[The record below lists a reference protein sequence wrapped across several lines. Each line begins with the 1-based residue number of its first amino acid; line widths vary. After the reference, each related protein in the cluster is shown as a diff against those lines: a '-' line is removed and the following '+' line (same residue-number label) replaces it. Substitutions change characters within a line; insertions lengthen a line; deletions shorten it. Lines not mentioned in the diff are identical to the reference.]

1 MTFDR
6 QPLAFFDRRPEDRM
20 MIHITAIRAIAPSR
34 IHSHVSDEVV
44 LAAGEVVGEGAGV
57 VGGGAV
63 VGATVAGVVAGD
75 VGVGVGVGAGVV
87 GVGVGVTVSVA
98 TGASLATGASALLV
112 GRLMLAVGWLMLAL
126 PVPPPPQPV
135 ARNPAAST
143 AISRTTTRRM
153 FITAL
158 CRAGRPGVTRSRELA
173 ARARCPADPHRP
185 VR

>member
-63 VGATVAGVVAGD
+63 VGATVAGVVAGTW
-75 VGVGVGVGAGVV
+75 AGEWAW
-87 GVGVGVTVSVA
+87 GQAWWAWGLGSRCR
-98 TGASLATGASALLV
+98 SLP
-112 GRLMLAVGWLMLAL
+112 GRRW
-126 PVPPPPQPV
+126 PP
-135 ARNPAAST
+135 
-143 AISRTTTRRM
+143 
-153 FITAL
+153 
-158 CRAGRPGVTRSRELA
+158 
-173 ARARCPADPHRP
+173 
-185 VR
+185 